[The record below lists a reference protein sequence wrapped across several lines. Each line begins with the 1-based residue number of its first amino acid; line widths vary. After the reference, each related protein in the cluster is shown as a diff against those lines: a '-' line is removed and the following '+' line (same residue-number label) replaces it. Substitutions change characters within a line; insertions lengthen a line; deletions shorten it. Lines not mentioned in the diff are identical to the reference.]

1 MPLLKYLTM
10 LSPSRGWHFSAASPK
25 LCSKAPPKKY
35 SNGVSIFGILPTKI
49 TYFSRCRCSWLDR
62 FAGVCTILANN
73 EHGSN

>member
-1 MPLLKYLTM
+1 
-10 LSPSRGWHFSAASPK
+10 
-25 LCSKAPPKKY
+25 
-35 SNGVSIFGILPTKI
+35 LPTKI